1 MGKYGY
7 YQWVN
12 HRCEHREDCGLKD
25 DELGDDSR
33 HRHLNIYT
41 RGRAR
46 DRCGSYGRDRGE
58 AQELLL
64 YIALGKQVVGQRL

>member
-1 MGKYGY
+1 MCKYGY

-12 HRCEHREDCGLKD
+12 YRCGHREDCGLKD
-25 DELGDDSR
+25 DDPGDDSR
-33 HRHLNIYT
+33 HCHLNRYT

-46 DRCGSYGRDRGE
+46 DRCGSYGRGRGA